1 MLLCDT
7 NYCHHSLSHIVHYIH
22 MYITTEESGKE
33 WLTIHV
39 SVDSVLHHTI
49 VVERVCT
56 RSPWACS
63 IDTSITVTLFDFGIF
78 LHSKWAV
85 KYNTGIDLF
94 GGIISGFCIY
104 WYSTVMTNE
113 EKISSVVHFALFQ
126 LLRKQ
131 RFESLFFPTLKL
143 FIKMHFLYETCHNMF
158 FYYQTYSSTPSF
170 HPFQMSLYIFTRFS
184 CIDNVYSFSRY
195 K

>member
-1 MLLCDT
+1 MKC
-7 NYCHHSLSHIVHYIH
+7 
-22 MYITTEESGKE
+22 
-33 WLTIHV
+33 
-39 SVDSVLHHTI
+39 
-49 VVERVCT
+49 
-56 RSPWACS
+56 
-63 IDTSITVTLFDFGIF
+63 
-78 LHSKWAV
+78 
-85 KYNTGIDLF
+85 NTGIDLF

-170 HPFQMSLYIFTRFS
+170 HPFQMSLYILLGFLASTTFILSLDTNNTQRSKIEREVDNTFDFTL
-184 CIDNVYSFSRY
+184 
-195 K
+195 

>member
-1 MLLCDT
+1 MI
-7 NYCHHSLSHIVHYIH
+7 NHSCICRFCTAPHNSSRTCLYKITLSLQY
-22 MYITTEESGKE
+22 
-33 WLTIHV
+33 
-39 SVDSVLHHTI
+39 
-49 VVERVCT
+49 RV
-56 RSPWACS
+56 
-63 IDTSITVTLFDFGIF
+63 TSITVTVFDFGIF

-94 GGIISGFCIY
+94 GGIISRFCIY

-113 EKISSVVHFALFQ
+113 EKISSIVHFALFQ
-126 LLRKQ
+126 LLREQ